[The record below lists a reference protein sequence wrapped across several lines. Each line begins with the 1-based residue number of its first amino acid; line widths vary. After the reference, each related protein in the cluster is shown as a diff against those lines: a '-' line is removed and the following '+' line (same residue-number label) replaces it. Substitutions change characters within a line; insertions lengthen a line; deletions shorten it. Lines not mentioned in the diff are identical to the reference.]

1 MKKFKSIILTV
12 ALSLVFFACE
22 QEVTELK
29 PNVYS
34 PAGTPSG
41 NSGSADFSKFVT
53 IGGSFTA
60 GLMDGTLNNSGQ
72 MYSLG
77 KMINNQLQL
86 AGGTSTFN
94 QPDINSENGYLGPGP
109 DGVMGTADDQG
120 KTYLTISASTG
131 AIGISF
137 TQGDAAS
144 VATPYSGDKSALN
157 NFAFPNSVMAMFL
170 TELAGGPNVAV
181 NPAYNPFFAR
191 FDASG
196 ATVSPVG
203 QFIGSGGSFFMSWL
217 GFSDFVAY
225 SARGGDEAQAPK
237 PNATEL
243 GTYYQL
249 ALGAM
254 LTNNPYWK
262 GVVGTVPDL
271 LALPYFQFISSTVAK
286 PSGIIPLH
294 PVDDAATIGLLQTL
308 AAGFNATLA
317 GLSAQGFLSADEAAA
332 RQLSW
337 SAGANAALI
346 NDESLTDLGPLWD
359 ALVAGSLMDAAT
371 RAQLEPYRMAR
382 MATDNDIL
390 PLAAQQVLGV
400 AVTPTVVWGVTAPLT
415 DEYVLTASELYEFE
429 VTRATV
435 NAAISGAVAAL
446 GSDRVAVADFDGF
459 FQTLGGASPFVL
471 NNSII
476 TYDFA
481 PPTGMFS
488 TDGIHPNARGYSII
502 ANKFIDAINEKFG
515 ATVPHGNPSS
525 YPGPGFPV
533 TVE

>member
-22 QEVTELK
+22 QEVAEFK
-29 PNVYS
+29 PYVYN

-77 KMINNQLQL
+77 KMINHQLQF
-86 AGGTSTFN
+86 AGGSATFN

-109 DGVMGTADDQG
+109 DGVAGTSDDQG
-120 KTYLTISASTG
+120 KTFLTQSASTG

-137 TQGDAAS
+137 SQGDAAS
-144 VATPYSGDKSALN
+144 VATPYSGDKTALN
-157 NFAFPNSVMAMFL
+157 NFAFPNSVMGMYL
-170 TELAGGPNVAV
+170 TAAAGGPNVEA
-181 NPAYNPFFAR
+181 NPAYNDFFAR

-196 ATVSPVG
+196 ATESPLV
-203 QFIGSGGSFFMSWL
+203 QFIGSAGTFFMSWL

-243 GTYYQL
+243 GAYYQT

-254 LTNNPYWK
+254 LTMNPGWK

-271 LALPYFQFISSTVAK
+271 LALPYFQFIASTVAK

-294 PVDDAATIGLLQTL
+294 PTDDAATIGLLQTL
-308 AAGFNATLA
+308 AAGFNQSLA
-317 GLSAQGFLSADEAAA
+317 GGVGLLFITDDEAAA

-337 SAGANAALI
+337 SAGANAVLI

-359 ALVAGSLMDAAT
+359 GLVAASLMDATT

-429 VTRATV
+429 VARATV
-435 NAAISGAVAAL
+435 NGAIKTAVATL
-446 GSDRVAVADFDGF
+446 GSDRVAVADFDGY
-459 FQTLGGASPFVL
+459 FQTYGGASPFVV

-488 TDGIHPNARGYSII
+488 TDGIHPNARGYSLI

-515 ATVPHGNPSS
+515 ATVPHGNPTSF
-525 YPGPGFPV
+525 PGPGFPV

>member
-12 ALSLVFFACE
+12 AFSLVFFACE
-22 QEVTELK
+22 QEMTELK
-29 PNVYS
+29 PNVYN

-41 NSGSADFSKFVT
+41 DSGSADFSKFVT

-60 GLMDGTLNNSGQ
+60 GLMDGTLNTSGQ
-72 MYSLG
+72 MHSVG

-86 AGGTSTFN
+86 AGGSSTFN

-109 DGVMGTADDQG
+109 DGVAGTSDDQG

-131 AIGISF
+131 AIGVGFS
-137 TQGDAAS
+137 QGDVAS

-157 NFAFPNSVMAMFL
+157 NFAFPNSVMAMYL
-170 TELAGGPNVAV
+170 TAAAGGPNVAQ
-181 NPAYNPFFAR
+181 NPAFNSFFAR

-196 ATVSPVG
+196 ATVSPLG

-225 SARGGDEAQAPK
+225 SARGGDETQAPK

-243 GTYYQL
+243 ATYYQQ

-254 LTNNPYWK
+254 LTNNPVWK
-262 GVVGTVPDL
+262 GVVGNVPDI

-286 PSGIIPLH
+286 PTGIIPLH
-294 PVDDAATIGLLQTL
+294 PTDDAATIGLLQTL
-308 AAGFNATLA
+308 AAGFNQTLA
-317 GLSAQGFLSADEAAA
+317 GLSAQGFITADEAAA

-337 SAGANAALI
+337 SAGANAVLI
-346 NDESLTDLGPLWD
+346 NDESMTDLGPLWD
-359 ALVAGSLMDAAT
+359 GLVAASLMDATT

-400 AVTPTVVWGVTAPLT
+400 AVSPTVVWGVTAPLT

-429 VTRATV
+429 VARATV
-435 NAAISGAVAAL
+435 NGAIASAVATL
-446 GSDRVAVADFDGF
+446 GSDRVALANFDGF
-459 FQTLGGASPFVL
+459 FQTYGGASPFVV
-471 NNSII
+471 NNSVI

-488 TDGIHPNARGYSII
+488 TDGIHPNARGYSLI

-515 ATVPHGNPSS
+515 ATVPHGNPASF
-525 YPGPGFPV
+525 PGPGFPV

>member
-1 MKKFKSIILTV
+1 MKKFKSIFFIV

-29 PNVYS
+29 PNAYS

-77 KMINNQLQL
+77 KMINHQLQF
-86 AGGTSTFN
+86 AGGSATFN

-109 DGVMGTADDQG
+109 DGVAGTSDDQG
-120 KTYLTISASTG
+120 KTFLTQSASTG

-137 TQGDAAS
+137 SQGDAAS
-144 VATPYSGDKSALN
+144 VATPYSGDKTALN
-157 NFAFPNSVMAMFL
+157 NFAFPNSVLGQFL
-170 TELAGGPNVAV
+170 IPNNGTLAPV
-181 NPAYNPFFAR
+181 NPFFAR
-191 FDASG
+191 FDASS
-196 ATVSPVG
+196 ATSSPVA

-237 PNATEL
+237 PNSTEL
-243 GTYYQL
+243 GTNYQT

-254 LTNNPYWK
+254 LTMNTAWK
-262 GVVGTVPDL
+262 GVIGTVPDL
-271 LALPYFQFISSTVAK
+271 LALPYFQFIAATVAK

-294 PVDDAATIGLLQTL
+294 PTDDAATIGLLQGL

-317 GLSAQGFLSADEAAA
+317 GLSAQGYLSDTEAAA

-346 NDESLTDLGPLWD
+346 NDESQTDLGPLWD

-371 RAQLEPYRMAR
+371 RAQLEPYRLAR

-390 PLAAQQVLGV
+390 PLAAQAVLGV

-415 DEYVLTASELYEFE
+415 DEYVLTATELYEFE
-429 VTRATV
+429 VARATV
-435 NAAISGAVAAL
+435 NAAITGAVAAL
-446 GSDRVAVADFDGF
+446 GSDRVAVADFDGY
-459 FQTLGGASPFVL
+459 FQTLGGASPFVV

-488 TDGIHPNARGYSII
+488 TDGIHPNARGYSLI

-515 ATVPHGNPSS
+515 ATVPHGNPTDF
-525 YPGPGFPV
+525 PGPGFPV